1 MGRGCGGVV
10 SVMVSVMV
18 VIRDWE
24 YESELL
30 LRLDIFHVLPSMDI
44 LTLSTLAAILVDSSW
59 LFVTVHW

>member
-1 MGRGCGGVV
+1 MGRGWEGVV

-18 VIRDWE
+18 VIGN
-24 YESELL
+24 YESELS
-30 LRLDIFHVLPSMDI
+30 LRLNVFHVLPSMDI